1 MKIINPIILIVLALL
16 IWFLMFLIPEFESVQ
31 VDPMGDGQSGIG
43 KAVMGLMIMG
53 TGVLAF
59 LIFIT
64 FLFKVYKAENTSTLS
79 VINLIASLM
88 ISVFTAWY
96 IYS

>member
-1 MKIINPIILIVLALL
+1 
-16 IWFLMFLIPEFESVQ
+16 MFLIPEFESVQ